1 MNPSSIL
8 FGTIGIVIALGGLLM
23 AASAKDDAFYIAGL
37 IMFVSFVL
45 FLFTLVKRHFDGA
58 DASGRDDDRH

>member
-8 FGTIGIVIALGGLLM
+8 FGTIGIVLALVGLLM
-23 AASAKDDAFYIAGL
+23 ASAAKDDAFYIAGL
-37 IMFVSFVL
+37 IMFVAFVL

-58 DASGRDDDRH
+58 DAAARDDDRH